1 MAEHPQVFVVL
12 LQMPL
17 QQSPAA
23 VHCAPSGLHVPQ
35 ISEVPVSRHWSPG
48 QQSVP

>member
-1 MAEHPQVFVVL
+1 VFVVL

-17 QQSPAA
+17 QQRPAA
-23 VHCAPSGLHVPQ
+23 VHCAPSGLQVPQ
-35 ISEVPVSRHWSPG
+35 MSEVPVSRHWSPG